1 MTDRS
6 NTEIADIQEL
16 LFSNQDRFDL
26 TPRSNC
32 CNCISIVLNKSIDLL
47 KFITSMTR
55 SAKNVF
61 KCLPYW
67 VVRLNL
73 DISVYD
79 HINNRSYIRSLGS
92 DAKTKEKILLD
103 NWNYLLDAS
112 NVEIYTFICDDSSYS
127 SRSLRFGILYDFQ
140 SQCCYYKRR

>member
-1 MTDRS
+1 
-6 NTEIADIQEL
+6 
-16 LFSNQDRFDL
+16 
-26 TPRSNC
+26 
-32 CNCISIVLNKSIDLL
+32 
-47 KFITSMTR
+47 MTR

-92 DAKTKEKILLD
+92 DAKTKEKILID

-127 SRSLRFGILYDFQ
+127 SRSLQFGI
-140 SQCCYYKRR
+140 